1 MNIHRLK
8 RFAPV
13 LLLIPISALLLGCAL
28 MRRNPGPPL
37 RTVSHVD
44 LPRYMGHWRVI
55 AEIPYFAER
64 GGVDSVESYA
74 LLPDGTI
81 HNWFVM
87 RKGSFS
93 APESKVTAHA
103 YVVNKQTNAEW
114 RVKFLGGLITAPYL
128 IIDLDPNYQWT
139 VVGHPSRNYGWIMAR
154 EKTMP
159 EETYQGIIK
168 RLAAQGYDVSRFQ
181 KVPQLP
187 SQMPAH

>member
-1 MNIHRLK
+1 MPSRRLK
-8 RFAPV
+8 
-13 LLLIPISALLLGCAL
+13 LLVPLILVSALLPAYAL
-28 MRRNPGPPL
+28 AGKKAAPL

-74 LLPDGTI
+74 LLPDGSI
-81 HNWFVM
+81 YNWFVM

-93 APESKVTAHA
+93 APQSKVTAHA
-103 YVVNKQTNAEW
+103 YVVNKTTNAEW

-128 IIDLDPNYQWT
+128 ILDLDPNYQWT

-154 EKTMP
+154 DNTIP
-159 EETYQGIIK
+159 DSTYRAILR
-168 RLAAQGYDVSRFQ
+168 RLATQGYDTSRFQ
-181 KVPQLP
+181 KVPQVP
-187 SQMPAH
+187 

>member
-8 RFAPV
+8 RFTPI

-114 RVKFLGGLITAPYL
+114 RVKFLGGLITAPYVV
-128 IIDLDPNYQWT
+128 IDLDPNYQWT

-159 EETYQGIIK
+159 EETYRGIIK

>member
-1 MNIHRLK
+1 MNTTLSRAVRRRL
-8 RFAPV
+8 PI
-13 LLLIPISALLLGCAL
+13 LSLIAISALLLGCASG
-28 MRRNPGPPL
+28 GPPL

-55 AEIPYFAER
+55 SEIPYFAER

-81 HNWFVM
+81 YNWFVM
-87 RKGSFS
+87 RKGSFA
-93 APESKVTAHA
+93 APETKFTAHA

-114 RVKFLGGLITAPYL
+114 RVKFLGGLISAPYL
-128 IIDLDPNYQWT
+128 VLDLDPNYQWT

-154 EKTMP
+154 AKTMP
-159 EETYQGIIK
+159 DPTYQAILK
-168 RLAAQGYDVSRFQ
+168 RLAGQGYDISRFQ

>member
-1 MNIHRLK
+1 MNAAISRRLYP
-8 RFAPV
+8 A
-13 LLLIPISALLLGCAL
+13 LLLIAVAALLMGCAVT
-28 MRRNPGPPL
+28 RTTARPPL

-74 LLPDGTI
+74 LMPDGSI
-81 HNWFVM
+81 YNWFCM
-87 RKGSFS
+87 RKGSFN

-103 YVVNKQTNAEW
+103 RVVNTQTNAEW

-128 IIDLDPNYQWT
+128 ILDLDPNYQWT

-154 EKTMP
+154 EKTLP
-159 EETYQGIIK
+159 DPTYRAILK
-168 RLAAQGYDVSRFQ
+168 RLAAQGYDISRFQ
-181 KVPQLP
+181 KVPQI
-187 SQMPAH
+187 SSHR